1 MGSNSPSIRELALAA
16 LARQRGDGGTRHGTS
31 AGQGVSR
38 PANATDPHGTP
49 FIESNQTPS
58 RIVPLSHSLG
68 RETVGHCENFGTARG
83 TLAGQSSGFLYAE
96 ALRELESECPEYV
109 EAARWQQAIH
119 DAVCFMSKWGR
130 QAQVLGWTAQELFGL
145 HEPPSKPHASYSRLS
160 RYDATGL
167 IWLLRGR
174 PAVALTDTT
183 ATISTPS
190 GGTVTYRKHRK
201 PALGPLGDS
210 LDDFGTAV

>member
-31 AGQGVSR
+31 AGQSVSR
-38 PANATDPHGTP
+38 PANATDLHGTP

-96 ALRELESECPEYV
+96 TLDQLERECPDYV
-109 EAARWQQAIH
+109 EAERWQQCLI
-119 DAVCFMSKWGR
+119 DAQRFLAEWGE
-130 QAQVLGWTAQELFGL
+130 QAEGLGWASRDLFGL
-145 HEPPSKPHASYSRLS
+145 APVPDKPGANYRRLS
-160 RYDATGL
+160 RYDLTGL
-167 IWLLRGR
+167 IWLLRGD
-174 PAVALTDTT
+174 PVIALTETT
-183 ATISTPS
+183 AAIRHATGHIT
-190 GGTVTYRKHRK
+190 T
-201 PALGPLGDS
+201 
-210 LDDFGTAV
+210 